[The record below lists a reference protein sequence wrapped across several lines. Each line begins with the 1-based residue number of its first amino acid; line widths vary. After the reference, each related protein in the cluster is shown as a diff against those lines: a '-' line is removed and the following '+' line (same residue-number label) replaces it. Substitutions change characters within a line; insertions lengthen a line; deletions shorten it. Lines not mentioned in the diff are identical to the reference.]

1 MLRIPPRTAAECDAL
16 AAAHE
21 RRAGALPPGGEAR
34 EEYRGFL
41 IARAAI
47 LRGTASALRQ
57 DAPR

>member
-1 MLRIPPRTAAECDAL
+1 MACTPPRTAAECDAL

-21 RRAGALPPGGEAR
+21 RRATALPPGSEAR
-34 EEYRGFL
+34 EDYRAAL

-57 DAPR
+57 EAPR